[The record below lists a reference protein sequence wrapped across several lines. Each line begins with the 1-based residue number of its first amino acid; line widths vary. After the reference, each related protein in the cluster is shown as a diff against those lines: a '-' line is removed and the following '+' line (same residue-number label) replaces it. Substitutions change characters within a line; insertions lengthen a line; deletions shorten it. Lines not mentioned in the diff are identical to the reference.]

1 MISALE
7 NNIYLLSFKEAK
19 SSTFN
24 DFLEHLKNNEAWDAI
39 VDLTSY
45 GAENVLSFLDTLQKH
60 QHSVERLLV
69 IAVNYEFSY
78 IFPQDFTV
86 VPSTKEAIDYILFEQ
101 MQRDLGF

>member
-7 NNIYLLSFKEAK
+7 NNIYLLSIKEGK
-19 SSTFN
+19 SSTFI

-69 IAVNYEFSY
+69 ITVNNKFSS
-78 IFPQDFTV
+78 IFPEDWTV
-86 VPSTKEAIDYILFEQ
+86 VPSKKEAVDYILFEQ

>member
-1 MISALE
+1 MISTLE
-7 NNIYLLSFKEAK
+7 NNIYLLSIREGQ
-19 SSTFN
+19 SSSFN

-45 GAENVLSFLDTLQKH
+45 EVENVLSVLDTLQKY

-69 IAVNYEFSY
+69 ITVNNKFLS
-78 IFPQDFTV
+78 IFPEDWTV
-86 VPSTKEAIDYILFEQ
+86 VPSKKEAVDYILFEQ